1 MIDTKQIVKGRYVGV
16 APEGFV
22 LLHEKTIQDLQD
34 FEIWKEWKNNIIEL
48 DLKNRIEIEEN
59 KKSQISKQGQVG
71 VTICSG
77 ERKLAPRY

>member
-1 MIDTKQIVKGRYVGV
+1 MIDINKIVEGRYAGV

-34 FEIWKEWKNNIIEL
+34 FEIWKEWKNNILEL

-59 KKSQISKQGQVG
+59 KKS
-71 VTICSG
+71 
-77 ERKLAPRY
+77 